1 MFCVVSSYAFASFWV
16 AVRSI
21 DRDTCPRSRTH
32 DRRPELRS
40 VVLGCGKYCQT
51 KTGFI
56 KKKMRSIRFFCLC
69 GFRVAVSRPM
79 VEGELKFSMT
89 PRQRNGGVAHPDGS
103 RCDDP
108 DRVQRSVPPEA
119 QSAGGVGW
127 VCCAAG
133 RGTCRS
139 QRDRCHPPP
148 RAEHLR
154 LSNPC
159 RIGARKP
166 PRSDE
171 AGRTNPRGFPDRTL
185 GHPPFPVPVT
195 TIPRH

>member
-32 DRRPELRS
+32 DRGPELRS
-40 VVLGCGKYCQT
+40 VVLGFGKYCQT

-108 DRVQRSVPPEA
+108 DRVQRSVPQTPGAPE
-119 QSAGGVGW
+119 GLDL
-127 VCCAAG
+127 VCCAAAHG
-133 RGTCRS
+133 ACRS
-139 QRDRCHPPP
+139 QRDRL
-148 RAEHLR
+148 HLR
-154 LSNPC
+154 ARANGSGCRGWKPDSSLPNRVHPRKRGPDLIRPPC
-159 RIGARKP
+159 DLMLRQIIDAC
-166 PRSDE
+166 
-171 AGRTNPRGFPDRTL
+171 DRTC
-185 GHPPFPVPVT
+185 P
-195 TIPRH
+195 IR